1 MVRPIIAAFIL
12 IAVFGINSA
21 NAQQPATFKNFSA
34 FRDLAPGIDFFA
46 SNRQVV
52 TPYEKPAGETI
63 TKLKS
68 LLGTSLPKG
77 AIFVCSTLEQKDAVY
92 EPKVLKM
99 GYGWTLTAVT
109 SAVRS
114 QEMLA
119 RIKAQMG
126 GELPAEIMDRM
137 QKMPPEMMANA
148 EKQMV
153 ASVTQQIA
161 YAVIQSTFA
170 KDLQFRSSRLDD
182 MGKSPLPDWL
192 DIGIGFYVS
201 GPNSALTYLQQNME
215 QSFPLEDILSM
226 ARPFV
231 ASSSDQGGGGP
242 GGFGGM
248 GRMGGSGA
256 GGNSGG
262 FNRAQG
268 NAPSGFGGGSMG
280 GSGGRSAGGFPG
292 GGMSGAGGQG
302 GMRGGMQRTLPKDEQ
317 DRMLFD
323 GQASTF
329 FAYMLE
335 RAGTD
340 KMRELIRQVR
350 EGKESRDYIAKPDVL
365 GPDFQKIE
373 ADWAAWVKAQK
384 AEEPIRRN

>member
-12 IAVFGINSA
+12 IAAFGINTA
-21 NAQQPATFKNFSA
+21 YAQQLATFKNFSA

-52 TPYEKPAGETI
+52 APYEKPAGETVA
-63 TKLKS
+63 KLKS
-68 LLGTSLPKG
+68 LFGTSLPKG

-126 GELPAEIMDRM
+126 GEVPAEIMDRI
-137 QKMPPEMMANA
+137 QKMSPEMMANA
-148 EKQMV
+148 EKQMIV
-153 ASVTQQIA
+153 SVTQQIA

-192 DIGIGFYVS
+192 DIGIGIYVS
-201 GPNSALTYLQQNME
+201 GSNSALTYLQQNMD
-215 QSFPLEDILSM
+215 QSFPLEDILTM

-231 ASSSDQGGGGP
+231 ASSSNQTGGGP
-242 GGFGGM
+242 GGGGGM
-248 GRMGGSGA
+248 RSMGGGSGGA
-256 GGNSGG
+256 NGGMPSFGG
-262 FNRAQG
+262 RG
-268 NAPSGFGGGSMG
+268 MGGFGGGNM
-280 GSGGRSAGGFPG
+280 G
-292 GGMSGAGGQG
+292 GGMPGFGGSPG

-335 RAGTD
+335 KVGTD
-340 KMRELIRQVR
+340 KMRELIKKAG
-350 EGKESRDYIAKPDVL
+350 EGKESRDYIANPDVL
-365 GPDFQKIE
+365 GPDFEKIE
-373 ADWAAWVKAQK
+373 ADWAAWIKTQK

>member
-1 MVRPIIAAFIL
+1 
-12 IAVFGINSA
+12 
-21 NAQQPATFKNFSA
+21 
-34 FRDLAPGIDFFA
+34 
-46 SNRQVV
+46 
-52 TPYEKPAGETI
+52 
-63 TKLKS
+63 
-68 LLGTSLPKG
+68 
-77 AIFVCSTLEQKDAVY
+77 
-92 EPKVLKM
+92 
-99 GYGWTLTAVT
+99 
-109 SAVRS
+109 
-114 QEMLA
+114 MLA

-126 GELPAEIMDRM
+126 GEVPAEIMDRI
-137 QKMPPEMMANA
+137 QKMSPEMMANA
-148 EKQMV
+148 EKQMIV
-153 ASVTQQIA
+153 SVTQQIA

-192 DIGIGFYVS
+192 DIGIGTYVS
-201 GPNSALTYLQQNME
+201 GSNSALTYLQQNMD

-231 ASSSDQGGGGP
+231 ASSSNQNGGGP
-242 GGFGGM
+242 GGGM
-248 GRMGGSGA
+248 RSMGGGSGGA
-256 GGNSGG
+256 NGGM
-262 FNRAQG
+262 
-268 NAPSGFGGGSMG
+268 PGFGGGRGMG
-280 GSGGRSAGGFPG
+280 GFGGGNMG
-292 GGMSGAGGQG
+292 GGMPGFGGSPG

-340 KMRELIRQVR
+340 KMRELIGQVR

-373 ADWAAWVKAQK
+373 ADWAAWVKTQK

>member
-1 MVRPIIAAFIL
+1 MVRPIITVFIL
-12 IAVFGINSA
+12 IAVFGVNSA
-21 NAQQPATFKNFSA
+21 NSQQLATFKNFTA

-52 TPYEKPAGETI
+52 APYEKPAGEAI
-63 TKLKS
+63 AKLKS
-68 LLGTSLPKG
+68 LLGASLPKG

-109 SAVRS
+109 AAVRS

-126 GELPAEIMDRM
+126 GEVPAEIMDRI
-137 QKMPPEMMANA
+137 QKMPPEMMATA

-161 YAVIQSTFA
+161 YAVLQTTFA

-192 DIGIGFYVS
+192 DIGIGLYVS
-201 GPNSALTYLQQNME
+201 GSDSALTYLKQNMD

-231 ASSSDQGGGGP
+231 ASSSQNGGGP
-242 GGFGGM
+242 GGGGGM
-248 GRMGGSGA
+248 GRMGGS
-256 GGNSGG
+256 SGG
-262 FNRAQG
+262 
-268 NAPSGFGGGSMG
+268 APGGMPGFSGRGMGGFGGGAM
-280 GSGGRSAGGFPG
+280 G
-292 GGMSGAGGQG
+292 GGMSGPGGSSG

-335 RAGTD
+335 KAGTD
-340 KMRELIRQVR
+340 RMRELIKQVG

-365 GPDFQKIE
+365 GSDFAKIE
-373 ADWAAWVKAQK
+373 ADWAAWIKARK
-384 AEEPIRRN
+384 AEEPIRPN

>member
-12 IAVFGINSA
+12 IAAFGINTA
-21 NAQQPATFKNFSA
+21 NAQQLATFKNFSA

-52 TPYEKPAGETI
+52 APYEKPAGETI
-63 TKLKS
+63 AKLKS
-68 LLGTSLPKG
+68 LFGASLPKG
-77 AIFVCSTLEQKDAVY
+77 AIFVCSTLDQKDAVY

-126 GELPAEIMDRM
+126 GEVPAEILDRI
-137 QKMPPEMMANA
+137 QKMSPEMMANA
-148 EKQMV
+148 EKQMIV
-153 ASVTQQIA
+153 SVTQQIA

-192 DIGIGFYVS
+192 DIGIGIYVS
-201 GPNSALTYLQQNME
+201 GSNSALTYLQQNMD

-231 ASSSDQGGGGP
+231 ASSSNQNGGGP
-242 GGFGGM
+242 GGGGM
-248 GRMGGSGA
+248 RSMGGGSGGA
-256 GGNSGG
+256 NGGMPGFGG
-262 FNRAQG
+262 RG
-268 NAPSGFGGGSMG
+268 MGGFGGGNM
-280 GSGGRSAGGFPG
+280 G
-292 GGMSGAGGQG
+292 GGMPGFGGSPG

-335 RAGTD
+335 KVGTD
-340 KMRELIRQVR
+340 KMRELIKKVG
-350 EGKESRDYIAKPDVL
+350 EGKESRDFIANPDVL

-373 ADWAAWVKAQK
+373 ADWAAWVKTQK
-384 AEEPIRRN
+384 AEELIRRN